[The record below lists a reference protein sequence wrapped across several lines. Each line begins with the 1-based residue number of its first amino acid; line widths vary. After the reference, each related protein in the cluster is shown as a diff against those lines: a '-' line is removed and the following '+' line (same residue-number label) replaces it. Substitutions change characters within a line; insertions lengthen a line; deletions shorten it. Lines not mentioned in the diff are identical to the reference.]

1 MKKLLLTGSAALL
14 LATGT
19 HALDYRPQYD
29 TRPWEAAE
37 PPEPTYVPEREYGE
51 GVDCM
56 KLKGNERSKC
66 ISEANG
72 GLLCH
77 DFSDGRY
84 NRCITCVEQVGT
96 RAQDFERCMTAKP
109 KPDAVIPK
117 QYRGE
122 WCATKWKTI
131 YKRCRSGNAFSVLRD
146 AWGVDDESCTLTT
159 IRKSRYGGHRL
170 FGTCSRADPTP
181 EQKAYSTEERW
192 WLGSNNTRLQVI
204 VKDVGD

>member
-1 MKKLLLTGSAALL
+1 MKTCAFIASVAALF

-19 HALDYRPQYD
+19 AH
-29 TRPWEAAE
+29 
-37 PPEPTYVPEREYGE
+37 V
-51 GVDCM
+51 
-56 KLKGNERSKC
+56 
-66 ISEANG
+66 
-72 GLLCH
+72 
-77 DFSDGRY
+77 
-84 NRCITCVEQVGT
+84 VE
-96 RAQDFERCMTAKP
+96 
-109 KPDAVIPK
+109 IPK

-131 YKRCRSGNAFSVLRD
+131 YKRCRSADAFSVLRD
-146 AWGVDDESCTLTT
+146 AWGVDDESCTLTA

-204 VKDVGD
+204 EKHGAEP

>member
-1 MKKLLLTGSAALL
+1 LGGSWRWQADPNVGDDNAEVATINEVLVGVTMTRALITGVAALF
-14 LATGT
+14 LATGAA
-19 HALDYRPQYD
+19 HAQTYRGPTTANDPMYKVDSPRSKLDYRPQYD

-131 YKRCRSGNAFSVLRD
+131 YKRCRSGNAFSVLR
-146 AWGVDDESCTLTT
+146 
-159 IRKSRYGGHRL
+159 
-170 FGTCSRADPTP
+170 ADSPG
-181 EQKAYSTEERW
+181 A
-192 WLGSNNTRLQVI
+192 G
-204 VKDVGD
+204 

>member
-1 MKKLLLTGSAALL
+1 MQTA
-14 LATGT
+14 
-19 HALDYRPQYD
+19 YD
-29 TRPWEAAE
+29 RCTKVHTAE
-37 PPEPTYVPEREYGE
+37 
-51 GVDCM
+51 
-56 KLKGNERSKC
+56 
-66 ISEANG
+66 
-72 GLLCH
+72 
-77 DFSDGRY
+77 
-84 NRCITCVEQVGT
+84 
-96 RAQDFERCMTAKP
+96 
-109 KPDAVIPK
+109 IPK

-146 AWGVDDESCTLTT
+146 AWGVDDESCTLTA

-204 VKDVGD
+204 VKDVED